1 MREVLSEAL
10 KAAIKQQDKRR
21 MSTLRLINAAIKDR
35 DIAARSSDKQSVSDT
50 EVMEILGKMVK
61 QRHDSIKMYTEGKR
75 PELAQREQEEIDIIT
90 TFLPKQLND
99 EEIREAVLSLMD
111 ELGCERLK
119 DMGKTMGALKER
131 YTGSM
136 DFAKASRIV
145 KEQIQERC
153 A

>member
-1 MREVLSEAL
+1 MREELSEAL

-50 EVMEILGKMVK
+50 EVMEILAKMVK
-61 QRHDSIKMYTEGKR
+61 QRHDSIKMYTDGKR
-75 PELAQREQEEIDIIT
+75 PELAQREQEEIDIIK

-153 A
+153 G